1 MLPMGLS
8 MLWEKTEP
16 EQALRERFGLTG
28 FEAAGEWVGEVL
40 GAVWGIE
47 AAGCGRLVISDQ
59 NAIVWMDSDR
69 GPLVVKWSRAQGQFD
84 RLEASTGL
92 LRVLD
97 ERGVP
102 VAAPIPAPD
111 GRVRVVVD
119 GPACELS
126 LAVLPE
132 VTGDWLDVEDEDAVR
147 AAGACLAELHNA
159 LTGYD
164 DDRLIH
170 NDTRPRPTGVP
181 GVPPLDDAKQ
191 PVHNDFRAA
200 NILTR
205 GPKIVAVLDFDELAW
220 GHRVEDL
227 AQAAIYLGTRFTNWQ
242 PTSPAVRRTFREGYE
257 TVRPLR
263 PAEDRAF
270 EPLLRWYEQ
279 HSGF

>member
-16 EQALRERFGLTG
+16 EQALRERFGLNG
-28 FEAAGEWVGEVL
+28 FEAAGEWVGEAL

-47 AAGCGRLVISDQ
+47 TAACGRLVISDQ
-59 NAIVWMDSDR
+59 NAIVWVDSDR

-84 RLEASTGL
+84 RLEASAGL

-102 VAAPIPAPD
+102 VAAPIPALD

-119 GPACELS
+119 GPAGELS

-159 LTGYD
+159 LAGYD
-164 DDRLIH
+164 DARLVH
-170 NDTRPRPTGVP
+170 NDIRPRPTDVP
-181 GVPPLDDAKQ
+181 GVPPLGDKQ
-191 PVHNDFRAA
+191 AVHNDFRAA
-200 NILTR
+200 NILTQ
-205 GPKIVAVLDFDELAW
+205 GPKIVGVLDFDEIAW

-257 TVRPLR
+257 TVRPLS
-263 PAEDRAF
+263 PAEDQAF

-279 HSGF
+279 HSGL